1 MIDHIRQDLSFAV
14 RTIRRNASFAALV
27 IGGLAIGIGANA
39 AIYSVVDAVLIRK
52 LPVTHPG
59 ELIALG
65 LTENVDAGG
74 SGTPGAIMYSYPL
87 YRDVRAANTA
97 FTGLLA
103 TGSAGRLEAR
113 IDSTATEPEHP
124 RGRFVSGN
132 YFSLL
137 GVHASLGG
145 TLGPADDA
153 STAPPRATI
162 SYAYWAS
169 RFHKD
174 SSVIGSSLVID
185 DARVT
190 IAGVAEP
197 GFDGEIVG
205 SSTDIWL
212 PIGAHDQ
219 LESHRRV
226 LDDRT
231 AMWLLLIGRL
241 KPGLTLEQA
250 RLRVAPVIKASI
262 LANATPRQARRLE
275 RAPLEIPISSAA
287 HGLSR
292 VRAQFS
298 APLDVLMI
306 GVAILLCIVCVNV
319 ANLLLARGVAR
330 RQEMAMRLA
339 LGASRSRI
347 VRQLLTESLVLA
359 LASGGVGVIVAWWT
373 SKLLVVLAADGSP
386 LVLDVDPNPRVLAFT
401 MALAVTSVLLFG
413 LVPSLRSSRIA
424 LATTTRAARRS
435 VATGA
440 RFGVSLVAAQV
451 ALSLVLLT
459 GALSLMRGLSA
470 ALGTD
475 LGFDRDH
482 LIVAK
487 LDIAKPGY
495 SGARLAQAVNLLR
508 DRIAA
513 IPGVSSVTI
522 SENGLFEGTDWS
534 SSIDVPGSPPRVS
547 PDDSVASTD
556 AVGAQYVT
564 GIGAHLLAG
573 RDLTR
578 QDEGDH
584 ADDQAVLVNATFAH
598 FYFPGQSALGRTIRF
613 GPRTTVNIV
622 GVIADV
628 RGQSLQAGE
637 GHHAR
642 RVYYP
647 YVHGGD
653 TTRFGQPSELRLL
666 VRTSGGP
673 AISLA
678 SVRRAIATTDP
689 ALPIANIEPLP
700 SLIRGSIHAERIVM
714 QITMSIGALA
724 LVLAALGLFGV
735 MSYSVVRRT
744 SEIGVR
750 VALGARGGDIGRM
763 IVAQALQPIALG
775 ILVGVPLVVWS
786 LRLLRHQLTIVTSI
800 DPLAIGVAILVLS
813 MCGVAAAL
821 IPAHRASRIDPIQAL
836 RQE

>member
-1 MIDHIRQDLSFAV
+1 MIDTIRQDLSYAL

-27 IGGLAIGIGANA
+27 IGGLALGIGANA

-52 LPVTHPG
+52 LPVARPD

-65 LTENVDAGG
+65 LTENVDAAG
-74 SGTPGAIMYSYPL
+74 SGTPGAVMYSYPL
-87 YRDVRAANTA
+87 YRDVRDANTA

-103 TGSAGRLEAR
+103 TGSAGRLQVR
-113 IDSTATEPEHP
+113 IDSAAIEPEHP

-137 GVHASLGG
+137 GVHASLGR

-153 STAPPRATI
+153 SDAPPRATI

-174 SSVIGSSLVID
+174 SSMIGSSLVID

-190 IAGVAEP
+190 IVGVAAP

-205 SSTDIWL
+205 SSTDLWL

-250 RLRVAPVIKASI
+250 RRRVEPVIKASI
-262 LANATPRQARRLE
+262 FNAATPQQRRRLE
-275 RAPLEIPISSAA
+275 RRPLEIPISTAA
-287 HGLSR
+287 RGLSR
-292 VRAQFS
+292 VRFQF
-298 APLDVLMI
+298 AAALGVLMI

-330 RQEMAMRLA
+330 RREMAMRLA
-339 LGASRSRI
+339 LGASRARI

-359 LASGGVGVIVAWWT
+359 LASGVVGVIVAWWT
-373 SKLLVVLAADGSP
+373 SKLLVVLAAGGSP

-401 MALAVTSVLLFG
+401 MALAVSSVLLFG
-413 LVPSLRSSRIA
+413 LVPSLRSSRIE
-424 LATTTRAARRS
+424 LATTTRAGRGS
-435 VATGA
+435 VTTGA
-440 RFGVSLVAAQV
+440 RFGLSLVAAQV
-451 ALSLVLLT
+451 ALSLILLS
-459 GALSLMRGLSA
+459 GAVALMRGLSG
-470 ALGTD
+470 ALRTD

-482 LIVAK
+482 VLVAK

-495 SGARLAQAVNLLR
+495 SGARLAQSVDALR
-508 DRIAA
+508 DRVAA
-513 IPGVSSVTI
+513 LPGVSSVTL
-522 SENGLFEGTDWS
+522 SENGLFDGTEWS
-534 SSIDVPGSPPRVS
+534 SSIDVPGSPPRMS

-556 AVGAQYVT
+556 AVGAGYAS
-564 GIGAHLLAG
+564 GIGARLLAG

-584 ADDQAVLVNATFAH
+584 GNAQAVLVNATFAN
-598 FYFPGQSALGRTIRF
+598 FYFPGQSALGRTIHF

-622 GVIADV
+622 GVVADV
-628 RGQSLQAGE
+628 RGQSLDAPD

-647 YVHGGD
+647 YLHGDD
-653 TTRFGQPSELRLL
+653 TTRFGQPTELRLL
-666 VRTSGGP
+666 MRTAGAP
-673 AISLA
+673 ASVLA

-689 ALPIANIEPLP
+689 ALPIESLDPLL
-700 SLIRGSIHAERIVM
+700 SLVRGSIREERLVM
-714 QITMSIGALA
+714 QITTAISALA
-724 LVLAALGLFGV
+724 IALAAIGLFGV
-735 MSYSVVRRT
+735 MSYWVARRT
-744 SEIGVR
+744 NEIGVR
-750 VALGARGGDIGRM
+750 VALGARGADIARM
-763 IVAQALQPIALG
+763 IVAQALRPIALG
-775 ILVGVPLVVWS
+775 LVVGIPLGLVS
-786 LRLLRHQLTIVTSI
+786 MRLLHVHLTAVSPD
-800 DPLAIGVAILVLS
+800 DPVAIAMAVAVLTL
-813 MCGVAAAL
+813 CGVAAAL
-821 IPAHRASRIDPIQAL
+821 LPAHRASRIDPIQAL